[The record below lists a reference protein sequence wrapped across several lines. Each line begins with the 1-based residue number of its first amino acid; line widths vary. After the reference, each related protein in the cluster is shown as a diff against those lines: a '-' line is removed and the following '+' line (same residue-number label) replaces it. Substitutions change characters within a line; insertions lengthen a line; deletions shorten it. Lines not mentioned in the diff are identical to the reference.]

1 MRINDKLNNVGGVQ
15 RPDVPREKAQVE
27 KPEAPEAAAKKDQ
40 VTVSDKA
47 KEIAKLKAEV
57 NDMPEIRA
65 DRVEEVKKAI
75 DAGTYNVK
83 GEAVA
88 GKLIKEAIIDSIV

>member
-1 MRINDKLNNVGGVQ
+1 MRINDKLNNVGNVQ
-15 RPDVPREKAQVE
+15 RPDVPREKSAE
-27 KPEAPEAAAKKDQ
+27 KPEAVEGAAKNDQ
-40 VTVSDKA
+40 VTVSEKA

-57 NDMPEIRA
+57 NKIPEIRA
-65 DRVEEVKKAI
+65 DRVDEVKKAI